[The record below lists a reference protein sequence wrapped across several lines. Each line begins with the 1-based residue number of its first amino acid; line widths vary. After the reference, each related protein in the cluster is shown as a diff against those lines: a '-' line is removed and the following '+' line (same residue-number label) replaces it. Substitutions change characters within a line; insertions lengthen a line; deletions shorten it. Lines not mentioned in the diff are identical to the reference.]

1 MVFWSVVLFCQKKT
15 TDKKNTSYA
24 VLKGHFWITEKGT
37 TLLDRPILSF
47 SAELV
52 TGLGCPKVLSFFTA
66 DLKFPGN
73 FATTDEK
80 HTTHKHHP
88 C

>member
-1 MVFWSVVLFCQKKT
+1 MNRVVRPLLMLSQNVVLFCQKET

-47 SAELV
+47 FAELCDRI
-52 TGLGCPKVLSFFTA
+52 GLS
-66 DLKFPGN
+66 
-73 FATTDEK
+73 
-80 HTTHKHHP
+80 
-88 C
+88 